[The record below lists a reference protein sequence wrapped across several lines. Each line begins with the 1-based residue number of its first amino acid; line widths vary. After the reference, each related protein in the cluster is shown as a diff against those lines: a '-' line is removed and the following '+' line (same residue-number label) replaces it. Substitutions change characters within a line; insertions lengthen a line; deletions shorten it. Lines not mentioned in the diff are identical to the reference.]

1 MGTVARMT
9 DESTLRTAS
18 DAFLARLD
26 RLHALEVEKRLLTPG
41 TDRMVALAAEIEEL
55 VREVLNVA
63 STQHVL
69 ADRAD
74 PNDGLRPIEAIPP
87 REAAEVLADWRAA
100 ERRFTMAEAGSA
112 EQDAARADIE
122 RLRQEYRRAFE
133 QRSRG

>member
-1 MGTVARMT
+1 MT
-9 DESTLRTAS
+9 DESALRTAS

-26 RLHALEVEKRLLTPG
+26 RLHDLEVEKRLLTPG

-55 VREVLNVA
+55 TRDVLSAA
-63 STQHVL
+63 STQHTL

-87 REAAEVLADWRAA
+87 REAADILADWRAA
-100 ERRFTMAEAGSA
+100 ERRFTTAETGSA
-112 EQDAARADIE
+112 EQDGARADIE
-122 RLRQEYRRAFE
+122 RLRQEYSRAFE